1 MTGPVTGGSHGWPF
15 SLPRADLDA
24 IGYVAEEFFLDGTA
38 TAYEAEPGAELGIDG
53 KWSVRP
59 SRSAP
64 FRTRMLVVRP
74 TDPARF
80 NGIVHVNWQ
89 NVTAGFEI
97 GTADS
102 DQLLDG
108 FAWVGVSAQRAGL
121 EGFPGMEHVALKGW
135 DPERYGT
142 LDHPG
147 DDFSFDIYTQAA
159 RATLVPWGTLGGL
172 MPEKLVA
179 SGGSQ
184 SAMRLRTYANAIQ
197 PLEHVFDAFWFLVD
211 FGKGSVPDTSSV
223 DAATVPMGILPTVP
237 VQIRDDLGVPALVF
251 NSETEAPARVSG
263 APARHR
269 HAAPLGGRGHVPH
282 RRHLE
287 PDGDGRALR
296 ARRHRVRARWHGGL
310 DGRAREPQRVELHA
324 GEPGGVPAL
333 PHLDPRWRAHRRC
346 SRGSSSSAAD
356 APTIRRDRFGNALGG
371 IRLPDFAVPTG
382 EHMGTGKGDVLASL
396 VGYSRPFTPEE
407 LARALPEPRGV
418 SQPVARGARPR
429 RRGRL
434 HPRRGRAGDEGGRR
448 RDRGDGVPEIAERAV
463 RAWRHLLA

>member
-1 MTGPVTGGSHGWPF
+1 MAASVIGPVTGGSRGWPF
-15 SLPRADLDA
+15 SLPRADLHA

-38 TAYEAEPGAELGIDG
+38 TAYEAQPGVELGIDG
-53 KWSVRP
+53 KWRVRP

-74 TDPARF
+74 TDPTRF

-121 EGFPGMEHVALKGW
+121 EGFPGMERVALKGW

-159 RATLVPWGTLGGL
+159 RAIGPSTLGGL
-172 MPEKLVA
+172 TPEKLVA

-211 FGKGSVPDTSSV
+211 FGKGSVPDTSHV

-237 VQIRDDLGVPALVF
+237 VQIRDDLGVPAFVF
-251 NSETEAPARVSG
+251 NSETEAPGLFPVRQPDTDTLRLWEVAGTCHTGGTSSQTAMAELFERDGIAFALGG
-263 APARHR
+263 AAGST
-269 HAAPLGGRGHVPH
+269 AAPDNPNVLSFTPANRAAFQHFHTWIRGGATP
-282 RRHLE
+282 
-287 PDGDGRALR
+287 P
-296 ARRHRVRARWHGGL
+296 
-310 DGRAREPQRVELHA
+310 PQ
-324 GEPGGVPAL
+324 
-333 PHLDPRWRAHRRC
+333 PRIEFE
-346 SRGSSSSAAD
+346 AAD
-356 APTIRRDRFGNALGG
+356 EPTLRRDRFGNALGG

-396 VGYSRPFTPEE
+396 VGFSRPFTPEE
-407 LARALPEPRGV
+407 LAELYPNREAYLSRWHAALDHGLEAGFILPEDAPAMKA
-418 SQPVARGARPR
+418 VA
-429 RRGRL
+429 
-434 HPRRGRAGDEGGRR
+434 DET
-448 RDRGDGVPEIAERAV
+448 AV
-463 RAWRHLLA
+463 TVFPK